1 MRQRA
6 VSIFKKGLSG
16 ILDLIYP
23 KRCTMCD
30 CTVEPSDEMICPS
43 CAEKLHFTEG
53 PFCLKCGKQ
62 LSHEESEYCSDCEKK
77 IHAFDAGRSLF
88 PYSDR
93 VIKSLYRLKYSNR
106 PGYAAFYGMKM
117 ALVFPEVI
125 EKWGVQVIMPVP
137 LHKSRLKVRGYN
149 QAALMARALGAGVGI
164 PVVEDGLIRVKKT
177 RPQRLLDAPAR
188 QDNLK
193 NAFKIGRFDVKLKTV
208 LLVDDIYTT
217 GSTIDEVCRVLRQA
231 GVKEIYFLTAAAG
244 C

>member
-30 CTVEPSDEMICPS
+30 CTVEPSDKLICPS
-43 CAEKLHFTEG
+43 CAKTLRFTSD

-62 LSHEESEYCSDCEKK
+62 LSHEETEYCSDCEKK
-77 IHAFDAGRSLF
+77 RHSFDAGRSLF

-106 PGYAAFYGMKM
+106 PGYAEFYGMKM
-117 ALVFPEVI
+117 ALVFSELI
-125 EKWGVQVIMPVP
+125 EKWGVQVIIPIP

-149 QAALMARALGAGVGI
+149 QAALMAGALGALAGI
-164 PVVEDGLIRVKKT
+164 PVAEDALVRVKKT
-177 RPQRLLDAPAR
+177 RPQRLLDASAR

-193 NAFKIGRFDVKLKTV
+193 NAFKIGRFDVKLETV

-217 GSTIDEVCRVLRQA
+217 GCTIDEVCRVLRQA
-231 GVKEIYFLTAAAG
+231 GAKEIYFLTAAAG